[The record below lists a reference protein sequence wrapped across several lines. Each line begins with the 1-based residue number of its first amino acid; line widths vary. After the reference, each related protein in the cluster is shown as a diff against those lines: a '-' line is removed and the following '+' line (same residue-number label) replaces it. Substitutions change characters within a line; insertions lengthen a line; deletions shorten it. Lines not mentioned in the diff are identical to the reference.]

1 MTMTVLQNET
11 GVSNLLERLVYH
23 LPEGP
28 KYFPDDE
35 VTNRDERFSLP
46 RSFGNLYFC
55 AIKIEV
61 PYSCEVTIESFK
73 DKSPSLSVIEANIWA
88 SKESQKAILIGRNGR
103 KLKELGSA
111 ARGKLE
117 EFLDRK
123 VFLSLRVKI
132 DSNWRQS
139 DESLRK
145 YGYKDSDFG

>member
-35 VTNRDERFSLP
+35 VTNRDERFFTSEIIRESL
-46 RSFGNLYFC
+46 FLCYQD
-55 AIKIEV
+55 EV

-117 EFLDRK
+117 EF
-123 VFLSLRVKI
+123 
-132 DSNWRQS
+132 
-139 DESLRK
+139 
-145 YGYKDSDFG
+145 

>member
-1 MTMTVLQNET
+1 MQDSIFLLQA
-11 GVSNLLERLVYH
+11 
-23 LPEGP
+23 P
-28 KYFPDDE
+28 
-35 VTNRDERFSLP
+35 
-46 RSFGNLYFC
+46 
-55 AIKIEV
+55 AIFRASRK
-61 PYSCEVTIESFK
+61 SQTTKKKTTFFK

-132 DSNWRQS
+132 DSDWRQS